1 MGNLRH
7 EWMSV
12 RRLADFLGVDD
23 RQVRRAVRSLEQ
35 RGLVELRRNGIEL
48 LVSKPGQSEIDAAL
62 RHLHFEYTRRRRSI
76 LNSRR

>member
-1 MGNLRH
+1 MRF
-7 EWMSV
+7 EWVSV

-23 RQVRRAVRSLEQ
+23 RQIRRAVHSLEQ

-48 LVSKPGQSEIDAAL
+48 LVAKPGQREIDAAL
-62 RHLHFEYTRRRRSI
+62 RDLNLEFRQRRQAI